1 MWGVCQGTTAYLQ
14 TNLRRAP
21 WGVYVVQ
28 LDDTFTT
35 VLPSKTSNVVGGNFS
50 VPSQQLFLEGGGVFY
65 HEHSDGSNGSNG
77 SYGAK
82 GSKGVGTWY
91 LTSGRNG
98 CMDPRGG
105 DVQVWQAADALG
117 PYT

>member
-1 MWGVCQGTTAYLQ
+1 MPTLELHTQ

-35 VLPSKTSNVVGGNFS
+35 VLPAKTSNIVGGNLS
-50 VPSQQLFLEGGGVFY
+50 VPSKQIFLEGGGVFY
-65 HEHSDGSNGSNG
+65 H
-77 SYGAK
+77 AQARM
-82 GSKGVGTWY
+82 WY

-105 DVQVWQAADALG
+105 DVRVWR
-117 PYT
+117 YVT